1 MQNQMHTVAPTFI
14 ISGINASRV
23 LSVIPKASTDLA
35 ECKQL
40 FCPVTAHHFSLAGRQ
55 TYSRFSLV
63 YYKKGFTN

>member
-1 MQNQMHTVAPTFI
+1 MQKQMHIAAPTFI

-23 LSVIPKASTDLA
+23 LSVISKASTGLA
-35 ECKQL
+35 ERKRL

-63 YYKKGFTN
+63 SYKGFTN